1 MEIHSPTF
9 PTRKRFRNLMDP
21 QFFRKGDW
29 GSGFSTGL
37 FSPYATS
44 GGSATSYG
52 LGTLTHEL
60 LYKKSVGGGFSH
72 SDMNAALDAVGVA
85 GGTLGRNDIS
95 DRIAR
100 LCFPGSSK

>member
-1 MEIHSPTF
+1 MIHSPLMRQRKMLKACA
-9 PTRKRFRNLMDP
+9 TRPIFL
-21 QFFRKGDW
+21 KGDW
-29 GSGFSTGL
+29 GRGIMTGL

-60 LYKKSVGGGFSH
+60 LHKKSVAGGFSH
-72 SDMNAALDAVGVA
+72 DAMTRALDVVGAA
-85 GGTLGRNDIS
+85 GGDTYGRNDIS

-100 LCFPGSSK
+100 LCFPEAK